1 MKITITQTEPNS
13 SGPFAAAVQF
23 DDGPRHP
30 VTISDPFDAQAE
42 DELRWYF
49 EEWLTFPFTGQV
61 RARDAAAS
69 TAAYGERLFEQVLTD
84 RKLYSRY
91 FSAVSQRGISSL
103 RFEISGSPAFHAL
116 HWETL
121 KDPDQ
126 PKPFA
131 IECPFVR
138 QNEQMP
144 SMDVVPKPSP
154 TLNILLVVARPR
166 GRGDVGYR
174 TISRP
179 LVESLRDG
187 KLRANIEIVRP
198 GTYRALVDHLEASRS
213 QHGDGYYHII
223 HFDLHGSLLTY
234 EQYQHLE
241 QGNAASQLV
250 YKGYGQPEVAAYD
263 GFKAFLAFN
272 GAQEGKSDLVL
283 DSVIADLLQSHQI
296 PIAILNACQSGM
308 QVGAQETSLGSRL
321 MAAGVQSALAMGY
334 SVTVSAAERL
344 MRHLY
349 RHLLAG
355 EELGQAIRRA
365 RLELY
370 NDKERRAA
378 FDRRIMLEDWL
389 LPVVYQNREVKLPL
403 TGFATPQAEAAHWQQ
418 QSERFVAPE
427 PAYGFVGRDVDIL
440 TVENRLL
447 AAEAGNPAA
456 NVLLLQGM
464 GGAGKTTLLHH
475 LMQWWQTTRLVDK
488 LFYFGYDEKAYTAAQ
503 IVDAVAHQLYG
514 LAYVALGEA
523 AQQAKVVHTLCSERH
538 LLVLDNLESVT
549 GAALAIQ
556 HTLDAAEQ
564 ERLRDFVGKLAG
576 GKTLVLLGS
585 RGREEWL
592 VGRFSKSSLYE
603 LPGLDPQAASNLAE
617 RILQRLGKSN
627 YASAPA
633 HQQPFQQLL
642 KLLDGHPLALE
653 IVLANLARQTPAELL
668 AAFTEGAEGVDI
680 ASDGELWADKTKSI
694 LRCVEYSHS
703 NLSPDAQSL
712 LACLTPFT
720 GVFNANLI
728 TQYTNNLKTQPAL
741 AHLPYDQ
748 WGTVLREAMDWGLL
762 TPHEAGGGY
771 LRLQPILPYFLRQRL
786 ADPAQTAARA
796 AVETAF
802 RTHYDGVGGA
812 LAHLIKSKEPQQ
824 RQVGQTLINL
834 EYENLTTALKYALAD
849 QVNILELYKP
859 LAFYLDVV
867 QDNRRGLELGETV
880 LKSMDAYPSERLTG
894 LLGATFAGIIDNI
907 AKRQLLTQRYSEAQT
922 TYERALDLVE
932 KLADYPEAER
942 GKLLASVHHQLG
954 MVAQAQRQWETA
966 VSHYQQALA
975 IFIEFN
981 DRYRQA
987 STYHN
992 LGHIAQE
999 QRQWETA
1006 VSHYQQALAICIEFN
1021 DRYNQASTY
1030 HQLGMVAQEQRQWE
1044 TAVSHYQQ
1052 ALAIFIEFKD
1062 GYNQGKVHHQL
1073 GRVAEEQRQWE
1084 TAVSH
1089 YQQALAIKI
1098 EFNDRYSQASTY
1110 HQLGMV
1116 AEEQA
1121 KWQEAAEFLF
1131 QDLVISLEYNDEH
1144 GAGITMRSLA
1154 RVWKASGDEAIVGR
1168 LAAVLG
1174 VSAAEAAALLSQ
1186 AG

>member
-1 MKITITQTEPNS
+1 MKITITQTDLNN

-30 VTISDPFDAQAE
+30 VTISDPFDAKAE
-42 DELRWYF
+42 GELQWYF
-49 EEWLTFPFTGQV
+49 EQWLGFPFTDQV
-61 RARDAAAS
+61 RAGRAAA
-69 TAAYGERLFEQVLTD
+69 TVRTYGESLFGQLFHGDTLFEYKMGLRDGGLATL
-84 RKLYSRY
+84 RLEI
-91 FSAVSQRGISSL
+91 RGT
-103 RFEISGSPAFHAL
+103 PAFHAL
-116 HWETL
+116 HWETVW
-121 KDPDQ
+121 DPQQGQ
-126 PKPFA
+126 PLA
-131 IECPFVR
+131 VNCPIIR
-138 QNEQMP
+138 ANDNPPQIHLR
-144 SMDVVPKPSP
+144 PKSSP
-154 TLNILLVVARPR
+154 TLNVLLVVARPG

-179 LVESLRDG
+179 LVEALENSRLPAQID
-187 KLRANIEIVRP
+187 IVRP
-198 GTYRALVDHLEASRS
+198 GTYAALSKHLDASSS
-213 QHGDGYYHII
+213 QHGNGYYHII
-223 HFDLHGSLLTY
+223 HFDLHGSLLTW
-234 EQYQHLE
+234 EQYQALE
-241 QGNAASQLV
+241 PDQANSHLV
-250 YKGYGQPEVAAYD
+250 YKGYGQPEVEKYD
-263 GFKAFLAFN
+263 GLKAFLAFN
-272 GAQEGKSDLVL
+272 GAREGESDLVL
-283 DSVIADLLQSHQI
+283 DDTIAHLLQTHQI

-308 QVGAQETSLGSRL
+308 QLGAQETSLGSRL

-344 MRHLY
+344 MHHLY
-349 RHLLAG
+349 RHLLA
-355 EELGQAIRRA
+355 EEPLGQAIRRA

-370 NDKERRAA
+370 NDKQRRAT
-378 FDRRIMLEDWL
+378 FDQQIMLEDWL
-389 LPVVYQNREVKLPL
+389 LPVVYQNREVVLPL
-403 TGFATPQAEAAHWQQ
+403 TGFATPEAEAAHWQQ
-418 QSERFVAPE
+418 QSERFIAPE

-447 AAEAGNPAA
+447 AADAGNPAA

-503 IVDAVAHQLYG
+503 IVDVVARQLYG
-514 LAYVALGEA
+514 LAYVALPEA
-523 AQQAKVVHTLCSERH
+523 AQMAKVVHTLCSEHH

-556 HTLDAAEQ
+556 HTLNAAEQ
-564 ERLRDFVGKLAG
+564 ERLRDFVAKLAG

-592 VGRFSKSSLYE
+592 VGQFSKLSIYE

-617 RILQRLGKSN
+617 RILRRLRKAA
-627 YASAPA
+627 YASDPA

-680 ASDGELWADKTKSI
+680 ASDGDLWADKTKSI

-720 GVFNANLI
+720 GVINTNWL
-728 TQYTNNLKTQPAL
+728 TQYTNTLKAQPAL
-741 AHLPYDQ
+741 AHLPYHQ
-748 WGTVLREAMDWGLL
+748 WGTVLQEAMDWGLL

-786 ADPAQTAARA
+786 ADPAQAAARA

-802 RTHYDGVGGA
+802 RTHYDGIGGA
-812 LAHLIKSKEPQQ
+812 LAQLITSKEPQQ
-824 RQVGQTLINL
+824 RQVGQALISL
-834 EYENLTTALKYALAD
+834 EYENLMTALTVALETSVDFFSLYDALA
-849 QVNILELYKP
+849 QHLGRLQSWQP
-859 LAFYLDVV
+859 RA
-867 QDNRRGLELGETV
+867 ELGELVTKFKSKYSKGQLNGQVGANFVVV
-880 LKSMDAYPSERLTG
+880 LDRLANTYLQLKNLKQAAVKYTDALAILEQ
-894 LLGATFAGIIDNI
+894 IENI
-907 AKRQLLTQRYSEAQT
+907 SQKWKAQ
-922 TYERALDLVE
+922 E
-932 KLADYPEAER
+932 KGVIY
-942 GKLLASVHHQLG
+942 HQLG
-954 MVAQAQRQWETA
+954 RVAEEQRQWETA

-981 DRYRQA
+981 DRYSQA

-1006 VSHYQQALAICIEFN
+1006 VSHYQQALAI
-1021 DRYNQASTY
+1021 
-1030 HQLGMVAQEQRQWE
+1030 
-1044 TAVSHYQQ
+1044 
-1052 ALAIFIEFKD
+1052 FIEF
-1062 GYNQGKVHHQL
+1062 
-1073 GRVAEEQRQWE
+1073 
-1084 TAVSH
+1084 S
-1089 YQQALAIKI
+1089 
-1098 EFNDRYSQASTY
+1098 DRYSQASTY

-1116 AEEQA
+1116 AQEQE
-1121 KWQEAAEFLF
+1121 KWQEAANYFL
-1131 QDLVISLEYNDEH
+1131 QTLEIDLEYKEEQSIRQSFGN
-1144 GAGITMRSLA
+1144 LA

-1174 VSAAEAAALLSQ
+1174 VSAAEAATLLSQ